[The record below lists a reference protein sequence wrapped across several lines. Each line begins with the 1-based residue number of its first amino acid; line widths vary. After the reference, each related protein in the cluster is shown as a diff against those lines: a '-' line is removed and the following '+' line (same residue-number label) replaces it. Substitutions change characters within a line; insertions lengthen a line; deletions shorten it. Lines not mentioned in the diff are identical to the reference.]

1 MKIVLTYLLSFNPV
15 ILIVRGLKPDDPNFW
30 SRFIGMAVVSF
41 LLGFVIGTG
50 LGFVFY
56 IFVSNMAPVNITLK
70 KSMWFGGVFGAISGP
85 LILAYF
91 IF

>member
-1 MKIVLTYLLSFNPV
+1 MLKFNHAFV
-15 ILIVRGLKPDDPNFW
+15 IVRGLKPDDPNFW
-30 SRFIGMAVVSF
+30 SRLIGMAVVSL

-56 IFVSNMAPVNITLK
+56 VFVSNMAPVNLTLK
-70 KSMWFGGVFGAISGP
+70 KSMWAGGVFGALCGP
-85 LILAYF
+85 LILVYF

>member
-1 MKIVLTYLLSFNPV
+1 MKTALTYLLSFNPV
-15 ILIVRGLKPDDPNFW
+15 ILIVMGLKPDDPNFW

-70 KSMWFGGVFGAISGP
+70 KSMWVGGVLGAISAP
-85 LILAYF
+85 LILAYL